1 MKINIKKL
9 KEIIL
14 EILVIGGIFI
24 TILSFFDYTHWN
36 GILEEEDKSIVKK
49 IFNRYYFVT
58 TSISTVGY
66 GDISPKSYSCKFI
79 VSMLQILVA
88 IHAVSIIGYF

>member
-9 KEIIL
+9 KEIVL
-14 EILVIGGIFI
+14 EILIIGGIFV